1 MVGADVEVTFDPTK
15 PDGTP
20 RKLMDV
26 SRLFA
31 TGWRPRYTLRGGLE
45 ETYDWFLQHI
55 ETGDVRLGAA

>member
-1 MVGADVEVTFDPTK
+1 MVGAGVEVTFDPTK

-20 RKLMDV
+20 REPMDV

-45 ETYDWFLQHI
+45 ETMPGFSK
-55 ETGDVRLGAA
+55 TSKKGTSA

>member
-20 RKLMDV
+20 REPMDV

-45 ETYDWFLQHI
+45 ET
-55 ETGDVRLGAA
+55 